1 MTKTSGPFPRVSLP
15 GIDAPARPIAEV
27 WSSGPALLLIGHSDC
42 PTTRETLPFLDR
54 MHRRRTRGTATAILQ
69 DEVEAARDLV
79 RELELELPIRLEPD
93 PYALAAAV
101 DLVTVPT
108 IFAVSTEGEIVRV
121 SEGLSRT
128 DLESFA
134 SHLGAEGSLFG
145 PEDTVPALRPG

>member
-1 MTKTSGPFPRVSLP
+1 MTKTDGPFPRVSLR
-15 GIDAPARPIAEV
+15 GIDAAAGPIAEV

-42 PTTRETLPFLDR
+42 STTRETPPFLDR
-54 MHRRRTRGTATAILQ
+54 IHRRRTRGAATAILQ
-69 DEVEAARDLV
+69 DDVEDARDLV

-93 PYALAAAV
+93 PYMLATAV

-108 IFAVSTEGEIVRV
+108 IFAVNARGEIARV
-121 SEGLSRT
+121 SEGLSRA

-134 SHLGAEGSLFG
+134 SHLGAQGSLFG

>member
-1 MTKTSGPFPRVSLP
+1 MTKTAGPFPRVSLP
-15 GIDAPARPIAEV
+15 GIDASAPPIGED

-42 PTTRETLPFLDR
+42 PTTRETLLYLDR
-54 MHRRRTRGTATAILQ
+54 IHRRRTRGTATAILQ
-69 DEVEAARDLV
+69 DDVAAARDLV
-79 RELELELPIRLEPD
+79 RELGLELPIRLELD

-108 IFAVSTEGEIVRV
+108 IFAVNAEGEITTV
-121 SEGLSRT
+121 SEGLSRA

-134 SHLGAEGSLFG
+134 SRLGVEGALFG

>member
-1 MTKTSGPFPRVSLP
+1 MTKTAGPFPRVSLP

-42 PTTRETLPFLDR
+42 STTRETLPFLDR
-54 MHRRRTRGTATAILQ
+54 IHRRRTRGTATAILQ

-79 RELELELPIRLEPD
+79 RELQLELPIRLEPD
-93 PYALAAAV
+93 PYTLAAAV

-108 IFAVSTEGEIVRV
+108 IFALNAEGEIATV

-134 SHLGAEGSLFG
+134 RHLGALGSLFG
-145 PEDTVPALRPG
+145 PEDSVPALRPG